1 LRADARF
8 CSAASARFPQ
18 SRAAD
23 AIMNAP
29 APLKRISTIDT
40 PAQGEPSN
48 LDGTFWNSDTIAELL
63 RDIGLDHVAI
73 CPGSSFRGLHE
84 SLVNRLGNTRPE
96 MLLCLHEEHA
106 VAIAHGFARVTGK
119 PMGVIVHCNV
129 GLMHAAMA
137 VYNAWCDRMP
147 IVILGGVGPVDS
159 ARRRTPIDWL
169 HSVADQGAL
178 VRNYVKWDDQP
189 LSAKAAV
196 ESILRGYQMACTA
209 PKAPVYIT
217 LDQRLQEDSFAYTN
231 EIKPKVARFRAPMSP
246 APDPQLIESAA
257 QLLLQARSPVILA
270 GRVSRDE
277 TAWAERVRLAE
288 MLGARVLTDLKVAG
302 AFPTDH
308 PLHGPDPAIAFT
320 PDDGVAIVRDA
331 DVILSLDWWD
341 QATLFKQA
349 WGEADVPAKVIR
361 CSIDTFIHR
370 GWTRDHMGLT
380 AIDIDILAEPDRAV
394 PLLLTQLEKGMDDKF
409 RRAAAD
415 RVDAARIHRK
425 RPEPF
430 HPVTGGSD
438 AIGLWDIGS
447 ALGEAFGDKPYCL
460 MRAPLGWHVGALPI
474 HHPLDYLGA
483 DGAAGIGGAPGMS
496 VGSALALR
504 DSGRLPVAVFGD
516 GDYLMGVSALWTA
529 ARHRIPMLIVIANN
543 TGYYIDEQHQVTT
556 SLARDRST
564 QTASIGQRISDPEV
578 DIMAM
583 AKAQGFDGSGP
594 LRIKSDLKDA
604 ISAGIAAV
612 EAGGCYL
619 IDVRIRPDYEG
630 YPR

>member
-1 LRADARF
+1 
-8 CSAASARFPQ
+8 
-18 SRAAD
+18 
-23 AIMNAP
+23 MNAP
-29 APLKRISTIDT
+29 TAPKRISTIDA
-40 PAQGEPSN
+40 PAQKVPADF
-48 LDGTFWNSDTIAELL
+48 DGTFWNSDTIAELL
-63 RDIGLDHVAI
+63 RDIGLKYVAI

-84 SLVNRLGNTRPE
+84 SLVNRLGNIRPE

-119 PMGVIVHCNV
+119 PMGVVVHCNV

-147 IVILGGVGPVDS
+147 VIILGGIGPVDS
-159 ARRRTPIDWL
+159 VRRRTPIDWL

-196 ESILRGYQMACTA
+196 ESILRGHQMACTA

-217 LDQRLQEDSFAYTN
+217 LDQRLQEDSLAFGKGA
-231 EIKPKVARFRAPMSP
+231 KPNAKRFVAPASP
-246 APDPQLIESAA
+246 AADPALVESAA

-277 TAWAERVRLAE
+277 AAWAQRIQLAE

-320 PDDGVAIVRDA
+320 PDDGVAIMRDA

-349 WGEADVPAKVIR
+349 WGEADVPAKIIR

-380 AIDIDILAEPDRAV
+380 AVDVGILAEPDRVV
-394 PLLLTQLEKGMDDKF
+394 PLLLQKLEQKADDRF
-409 RRAAAD
+409 RKTAAARLEACRAAQKPVA
-415 RVDAARIHRK
+415 
-425 RPEPF
+425 PF
-430 HPVTGGSD
+430 PPVSGGPD
-438 AIGLWDIGS
+438 AIGLWDIGA
-447 ALGEAFGDKPYCL
+447 ALGEALGDKPYCL
-460 MRAPLGWHVGALPI
+460 MRAPLGWHVSALPI
-474 HHPLDYLGA
+474 HHPLGYLGA

-504 DSGRLPVAVFGD
+504 GSGRLPVAVFGD

-556 SLARDRST
+556 SLARDRAT
-564 QTASIGQRISDPEV
+564 DTASIGQRISDPEV
-578 DIMAM
+578 DILGM
-583 AKAQGFDGSGP
+583 AKAQGFDGAGP
-594 LRIKSDLKDA
+594 IERRGDLTQA
-604 ISAGIAAV
+604 IVAGIAAV
-612 EAGGCYL
+612 EAGHCYL

>member
-1 LRADARF
+1 
-8 CSAASARFPQ
+8 
-18 SRAAD
+18 
-23 AIMNAP
+23 MNAP
-29 APLKRISTIDT
+29 TKPARISTIDA
-40 PAQGEPSN
+40 PAQKMPSDF
-48 LDGTFWNSDTIAELL
+48 DGTFWNSDTIAELL
-63 RDIGLDHVAI
+63 RDIGLEHIAI

-84 SLVNRLGNTRPE
+84 SLVNRLGNVRPE

-119 PMGVIVHCNV
+119 PMGVVVHCNV

-147 IVILGGVGPVDS
+147 VIVLGGIGPVDS
-159 ARRRTPIDWL
+159 VRRRTPIDWL
-169 HSVADQGAL
+169 HSVSDQAAL

-196 ESILRGYQMACTA
+196 ESILRGHQIACTA

-217 LDQRLQEDSFAYTN
+217 LDQRLQEDSLAHAKD
-231 EIKPKVARFRAPMSP
+231 IKPNVRRFVAPPSP
-246 APDPQLIESAA
+246 AADPALVESAA

-277 TAWAERVRLAE
+277 KAWAERIQLAE
-288 MLGARVLTDLKVAG
+288 LLGARVLTDLKVAG

-308 PLHGPDPAIAFT
+308 SLHGPDPAIAFT
-320 PDDGVAIVRDA
+320 PDDGVAIMRDA
-331 DVILSLDWWD
+331 DVVLSLDWWD
-341 QATLFKQA
+341 QATLFRQA

-380 AIDIDILAEPDRAV
+380 AVDLDILAEPDRVV
-394 PLLLTQLEKGMDDKF
+394 PLLLRSLERNADDRF
-409 RRAAAD
+409 RN
-415 RVDAARIHRK
+415 DAKARLDACRLAHK
-425 RPEPF
+425 PPKPF
-430 HPVTGGSD
+430 PTVNGGPD
-438 AIGLWDIGS
+438 AIGLWDIGI
-447 ALGEAFGDKPYCL
+447 ALGEALGDKPYCL
-460 MRAPLGWHVGALPI
+460 MRAPLGWHVAALPI
-474 HHPLDYLGA
+474 HHPLEYLGA

-504 DSGRLPVAVFGD
+504 GRGRLPVAVFGD

-529 ARHRIPMLIVIANN
+529 ARYRVPMLIVIANN
-543 TGYYIDEQHQVTT
+543 SGYYIDEQHQVTT
-556 SLARDRST
+556 SLARDRAT
-564 QTASIGQRISDPEV
+564 ETASVGQRIADPEV
-578 DIMAM
+578 DILAM
-583 AKAQGFDGSGP
+583 AKAQGFDGAGP
-594 LRIKSDLKDA
+594 VARRGDLVRALRD
-604 ISAGIAAV
+604 GIAAV

>member
-1 LRADARF
+1 
-8 CSAASARFPQ
+8 
-18 SRAAD
+18 
-23 AIMNAP
+23 
-29 APLKRISTIDT
+29 
-40 PAQGEPSN
+40 
-48 LDGTFWNSDTIAELL
+48 
-63 RDIGLDHVAI
+63 
-73 CPGSSFRGLHE
+73 
-84 SLVNRLGNTRPE
+84 
-96 MLLCLHEEHA
+96 
-106 VAIAHGFARVTGK
+106 
-119 PMGVIVHCNV
+119 
-129 GLMHAAMA
+129 
-137 VYNAWCDRMP
+137 MP
-147 IVILGGVGPVDS
+147 VLILGGIGPVDS

-189 LSAKAAV
+189 LSVKAAV
-196 ESILRGYQMACTA
+196 ESILRGHQIACTA

-217 LDQRLQEDSFAYTN
+217 LDQRLQEDSFAYGKD
-231 EIKPKVARFRAPMSP
+231 IKPNVTRFRAPASP
-246 APDPQLIESAA
+246 MADPQLIKSAA

-277 TAWAERVRLAE
+277 TAWAERIRLAE

-320 PDDGVAIVRDA
+320 PDDGVAIMRDA

-349 WGEADVPAKVIR
+349 WGEADIPAKVIR

-380 AIDIDILAEPDRAV
+380 ACDIDILAEPDRVV
-394 PLLLTQLEKGMDDKF
+394 PLLLQELEQKADEKF
-409 RRAAAD
+409 IVAAKARLSACRANQKTIA
-415 RVDAARIHRK
+415 
-425 RPEPF
+425 PF
-430 HPVTGGSD
+430 PPVSGGPD
-438 AIGLWDIGS
+438 AIGLWDIGT
-447 ALGEAFGDKPYCL
+447 ALGEALGDRPCCL

-504 DSGRLPVAVFGD
+504 GSGRLPVAVFGD

-578 DIMAM
+578 DILAM
-583 AKAQGFDGSGP
+583 AKAQGFDGAGP
-594 LRIKSDLKDA
+594 VLLQDDLAKA
-604 ISAGIAAV
+604 LSAGVAAV
-612 EAGGCYL
+612 ESGHCYL
-619 IDVRIRPDYEG
+619 IDIRIQPDYEG